1 MHGLMFFLLL
11 GCASGQS
18 TKSETAS
25 LRGTVHD
32 ASGSPIA
39 DVSLILQ
46 NKSSPT
52 TLTTKTDAQGAYSFT
67 KLPAGQY
74 SLRATKKGHVDSD
87 FRSLAMS
94 AGDSE
99 TQDFILKLDPVAA
112 SEFFDK
118 PEFTVSGVVDTT
130 ALGGHGSDTVVRTR
144 ESIAK
149 DTVKLGNSGVAPPGM
164 PPEVESLLRAGD
176 YKEARAQ
183 VRHLIASS
191 DKPELHHLLADI
203 DEKTGDFLEAVH
215 EYQRAAEMN
224 PSETYLFDWASE
236 LLLHHAAEPAEQVF
250 VKGNR
255 LFPKSERMLIGLGSA
270 LFVGGSYDQAVETIC
285 QASDLNP
292 NDSSAYLFLGRM
304 LGAEN
309 ISSPVLLDRLH
320 RFITLQPQN
329 AQANYYYAVALS
341 KQNRTHSNSDSEIET
356 LLNNAA
362 RLDPNFA
369 PAELQLGILKSQQ
382 NDALAAIAHLSRTTQ
397 IDPQNQEAH
406 FRLSQL
412 YRKQGQTDKAKQ
424 ELQTYKELSKK
435 SAEQIDRERREIP
448 QFVYTLRSQ
457 PQSQASQ

>member
-1 MHGLMFFLLL
+1 MRGLMLFLFLA
-11 GCASGQS
+11 CATSQN
-18 TKSETAS
+18 TKSEIAS
-25 LRGTVHD
+25 LHGTVHD

-46 NKSSPT
+46 NKNSPK
-52 TLTTKTDAQGAYSFT
+52 TLTTNTDAQGAYSFT

-74 SLRATKKGHVDSD
+74 LLRATKKGHVDSD
-87 FRSLAMS
+87 FRSLAMA

-99 TQDFILKLDPVAA
+99 TQDFVLKLDPTAT
-112 SEFFDK
+112 EFFDK
-118 PEFTVSGVVDTT
+118 PEFTVAGVVDTT

-149 DTVKLGNSGVAPPGM
+149 DTVKLSNSGVAPPGT
-164 PPEVESLLRAGD
+164 PPEVEALLRTGD

-203 DEKTGDFLEAVH
+203 DEKTGDSLEAVH

-224 PSETYLFDWASE
+224 PSEPYLFDWGSE

-250 VKGNR
+250 VKGTR
-255 LFPKSERMLIGLGSA
+255 LFPKSQRMLIGLGAA
-270 LFVGGSYDQAVETIC
+270 LFASGSYDQAVETIC

-356 LLNNAA
+356 LLNNAG

-412 YRKQGQTDKAKQ
+412 YRKQGQNDKAKQ
-424 ELQTYKELSKK
+424 ELQTYQELSKK

-457 PQSQASQ
+457 PESQAPQ